1 MHVVCNQERVAAVVS
16 RDDKSM
22 GGGGGG
28 GLCVEEGLCVCGGGG
43 GFGCIIRNLATKY
56 LACSSDVS
64 VILLGKYVT

>member
-28 GLCVEEGLCVCGGGG
+28 GSVRCGGVVRGVG
-43 GFGCIIRNLATKY
+43 ELWVY
-56 LACSSDVS
+56 H
-64 VILLGKYVT
+64 